1 MKRSMILAGAVCL
14 PATLM
19 AWQGLMG
26 GLGIKLSD
34 LHAQAERATRGYAEM
49 RLTVPFFSQQTRQ
62 AAKALS
68 EQQRAAAVREIGAA
82 LKGLVMSK
90 TFMDAHA
97 AYIMKE
103 RKAVDHG
110 IKVLSPEEKFKAM
123 SAGGDAAIDDAMKQA
138 AAQMAQ
144 MLLTLPAAQLVP
156 MFESDISDWER
167 QSKSRSVKTQA
178 KGQKL
183 YTRAKAIQPLIAS
196 DPEKFKKGYVVL
208 KSIDMGGPDNEAALL
223 AGGNKAQQEQE
234 QTNFDKYNLRAVL
247 KPKLSALVEEAS
259 SVDFAAQTVR
269 QGDKL
274 KFVNPAYER
283 KSDVWKALYRAG
295 KAPTA
300 AVVEFARAWLKEL

>member
-1 MKRSMILAGAVCL
+1 MKRSLILAGAVCL
-14 PATLM
+14 PAVMM

-26 GLGIKLSD
+26 GLGIKSGD
-34 LHAQAERATRGYAEM
+34 LRAQAERTTRGYAET
-49 RLTVPFFSQQTRQ
+49 RLTIPFFSQPTRQ

-68 EQQRAAAVREIGAA
+68 EQQRAAAGREIGAA
-82 LKGLVMSK
+82 VKGLVMSK

-123 SAGGDAAIDDAMKQA
+123 SAGGEAAIDEATKQA

-144 MLLTLPAAQLVP
+144 MLLTLPAAQIVP
-156 MFESDISDWER
+156 MFESDMSDWER
-167 QSKSRSVKTQA
+167 QTKSRNAKTQA

-183 YTRAKAIQPLIAS
+183 YARAKAIQPLITS

-208 KSIDMGGPDNEAALL
+208 KSIDMGGPDSEAGLQ

-247 KPKLSALVEEAS
+247 KPKLNALVEEAS

-283 KSDVWKALYRAG
+283 KSEVWKALYRAG
-295 KAPTA
+295 KAPA
-300 AVVEFARAWLKEL
+300 AAAIEFARAWLKEL